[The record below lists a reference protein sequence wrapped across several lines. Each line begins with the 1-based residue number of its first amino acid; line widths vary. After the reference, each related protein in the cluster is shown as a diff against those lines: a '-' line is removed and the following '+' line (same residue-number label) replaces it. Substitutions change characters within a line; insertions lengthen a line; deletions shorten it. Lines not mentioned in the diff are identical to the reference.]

1 MCGIGASHP
10 SLPRSPYIPSRE
22 KHKKQFADIR
32 LEVRGSLRL
41 VVSRSFANAKV
52 AFAALSLIC
61 WRKRKRLGVSEGRLA
76 LSG

>member
-10 SLPRSPYIPSRE
+10 SLPRSPYIYRQE
-22 KHKKQFADIR
+22 KNIIKQFADIR

-61 WRKRKRLGVSEGRLA
+61 WRKRKRLA
-76 LSG
+76 LSVLF